1 MVGIT
6 RTHTCGDL
14 RPTDGG
20 KEVVLCGWV
29 ATVRDHGGVLFADVR
44 DRYGRTQVVF
54 NPENRELHE
63 RAQTLRSEFVISVR
77 GVVAVRPDGMQNA
90 KLPTGGIEV
99 IAREMD
105 ILNAAATPPFEVEGT
120 APVAQETRLKYR
132 FIDLRRPKMQRNLFL
147 RHKMIQCMRTY
158 FDEQGFIDVETPLM
172 IRSTPGGARN
182 FLVPSRLT
190 PGAFYGLA
198 ESPQLFKQILMVSGL
213 DRYVQI
219 VKCFRDE
226 DLRADRQPEFTQLD
240 VEMSFVEQG
249 QIITLIEGMLARVF
263 KQLLG
268 KDIPTPFLRLS
279 YDDAMLRYGCDKP
292 DLRYGMEFR
301 EITDLGKES
310 EFKVFRAVAEGGGE
324 VRGFCA
330 PGGGQIP
337 RRGLDDLTAYVGPF
351 GAKGLVWMRVEE
363 GTLNSPVAKFFPPAL
378 QARLIERMGARA
390 GDMLFFVAD
399 KPSVV
404 LSALNELR
412 QEVARRLK
420 LIPPDAFALCWVLD
434 FPLLEWNETEKRW
447 DARHHPFTSPRAED
461 LDILETK
468 PGEVKARAHDVVLNG
483 VEIGGGSIRIHNPEV
498 QKRVFRLLNISDE
511 EAQSKFSFLLDAL
524 KYGAP
529 PHGGIALGIDRLTML
544 LLGAES
550 IREVIAFPKTQKGA
564 CLMTGAPA
572 EVDPR
577 QLKELGVRM

>member
-14 RPTDGG
+14 RPTDNG

-29 ATVRDHGGVLFADVR
+29 ATVRDHGGLLFVDLR

-54 NPENRELHE
+54 NPENKELHE

-77 GVVAVRPDGMQNA
+77 GVVATRPQGMENT

-99 IAREMD
+99 GARDLEV
-105 ILNAAATPPFEVEGT
+105 LNAAATPPFEVEGT
-120 APVAQETRLKYR
+120 ALVAQETRLKHRY
-132 FIDLRRPKMQRNLFL
+132 IDLRRPEMARNLVL

-182 FLVPSRLT
+182 FLVPSRLN

-249 QIITLIEGMLARVF
+249 QIIDLIEGMLVRVF

-268 KDIPTPFLRLS
+268 KDVKAPFLRMS
-279 YDDAMLRYGCDKP
+279 YDEAMTKYGCDKP

-310 EFKVFRAVAEGGGE
+310 DFKVFRSVAETGGE
-324 VRGFCA
+324 VRGFCV
-330 PGGGQIP
+330 PGGAQIP
-337 RRGLDDLTAYVGPF
+337 RRGLDDLTAYVGQF

-363 GTLNSPVAKFFPPAL
+363 AGLNSPVAKFFPATL
-378 QARLIERMGARA
+378 QARLVERMGAKA
-390 GDMLFFVAD
+390 GDMLFFIAD
-399 KPSVV
+399 KQAVV

-412 QEVARRLK
+412 QEVARRQNM
-420 LIPPDAFALCWVLD
+420 IPKDAFALCWVLD
-434 FPLLEWNETEKRW
+434 FPLLEWNETDKRW

-461 LDILETK
+461 LAILESN
-468 PGEVKARAHDVVLNG
+468 PGAVKARAHDIVLNG

-498 QKRVFRLLNISDE
+498 QKRVFRLLNITDE

-550 IREVIAFPKTQKGA
+550 IREVIAFPKTQKGT

-572 EVDPR
+572 EVDPK
-577 QLKELGVRM
+577 QLRDVGVKI